1 MQLRGRSGR
10 QGDPGFSQFY
20 VSLEDKLMA
29 LFMGDRVAGVMDKL
43 SFKEGEVITHRMIT
57 KTLERAQGKVE
68 QNNFSIRKRQLEYDD
83 VLNNQRNVVYARRKH
98 ALLGDQL
105 RTDLLGM
112 LESLV
117 EEWVDEHVA
126 ISDYQGLYATIL
138 RNLAVDVPF
147 DEDEWRS
154 MDEDSLV
161 DVIIRQALEVY
172 KRKEEMISKPLY
184 EVMKR
189 ISATQADRR
198 PDKVQVVFT
207 DGSRRMRVVVG
218 VEAAL
223 HNEGKEV
230 VRALE
235 RSAVLSVIDDKWMQH
250 LRELDSVKEGI
261 GLRSFA
267 QKDPLLEYKKEA
279 FNMFKQLIEM
289 INQEVI
295 SLIWKSVPE
304 AQASPNSVQQAQ
316 QQKSSY
322 DTQRMQTQHADSTG
336 MGLRVPAAST
346 VDQAQPPR
354 GPNVKRKPVEV
365 AVEPGR
371 NDIITIQN
379 MATGASESMKWKF
392 AKKKV
397 EQEGWVIVE
406 Q

>member
-1 MQLRGRSGR
+1 
-10 QGDPGFSQFY
+10 
-20 VSLEDKLMA
+20 
-29 LFMGDRVAGVMDKL
+29 
-43 SFKEGEVITHRMIT
+43 
-57 KTLERAQGKVE
+57 
-68 QNNFSIRKRQLEYDD
+68 
-83 VLNNQRNVVYARRKH
+83 
-98 ALLGDQL
+98 
-105 RTDLLGM
+105 
-112 LESLV
+112 
-117 EEWVDEHVA
+117 
-126 ISDYQGLYATIL
+126 
-138 RNLAVDVPF
+138 
-147 DEDEWRS
+147 
-154 MDEDSLV
+154 MDEESLV
-161 DVIIRQALEVY
+161 DVIIRRALEVY

-189 ISATQADRR
+189 ISETQPDRR

-223 HNEGKEV
+223 QNEGKEV

-267 QKDPLLEYKKEA
+267 QKDPLLEYKREA
-279 FNMFKQLIEM
+279 FDMFKQLIEM

-322 DTQRMQTQHADSTG
+322 DTKRMQTQHADSTG
-336 MGLRVPAAST
+336 MGLQTPVASA

-371 NDIITIQN
+371 NDIVTIQN
-379 MATGASESMKWKF
+379 MATGTSESMKWKF